1 MKNLYSEVPAFIICT
16 YRRLMKLK
24 SLLDEICRC
33 IACYIDEVIEAYKLI
48 DEHPEK
54 VIKLGVR
61 YD

>member
-1 MKNLYSEVPAFIICT
+1 
-16 YRRLMKLK
+16 MKLK